1 MRKLLDTL
9 CLCCVVSFS
18 FAAFACGE
26 SAPPA
31 SESHIPSTPADSAD
45 ASKSGPQVAVSVV
58 HVMCANIPSGTGFI
72 HKSGWVITAAHV
84 VEPCGKST
92 MVRTAVG
99 QKIPVKDVRRND
111 LLDLAILALEP
122 RPEVPRTLT
131 LSTNSLFTIGL
142 RVSTWGFPYG
152 YSGDVPLLSVGYLA
166 GVQQFQT
173 NTMWVVN
180 GAFNSGNSGG
190 PVISLQDGSV
200 IGVVNSKLGPIP
212 DYLKEPLDALAKDSS
227 GILYKSKRPDGTV
240 KEMTE
245 AQITA
250 EVLDHLR
257 RQVQLV
263 VGYAVQVKDLRQ
275 FLKDNGIEP

>member
-1 MRKLLDTL
+1 
-9 CLCCVVSFS
+9 
-18 FAAFACGE
+18 
-26 SAPPA
+26 
-31 SESHIPSTPADSAD
+31 
-45 ASKSGPQVAVSVV
+45 
-58 HVMCANIPSGTGFI
+58 
-72 HKSGWVITAAHV
+72 
-84 VEPCGKST
+84 
-92 MVRTAVG
+92 
-99 QKIPVKDVRRND
+99 
-111 LLDLAILALEP
+111 
-122 RPEVPRTLT
+122 
-131 LSTNSLFTIGL
+131 
-142 RVSTWGFPYG
+142 
-152 YSGDVPLLSVGYLA
+152 
-166 GVQQFQT
+166 
-173 NTMWVVN
+173 MWVVN

-200 IGVVNSKLGPIP
+200 IGVVKSKLGPIP
-212 DYLKEPLDALAKDSS
+212 DYLKESLDALAKDRS

>member
-1 MRKLLDTL
+1 MRKLLGTL

-131 LSTNSLFTIGL
+131 LSTNSVYNRIESIYLGL
-142 RVSTWGFPYG
+142 SIR
-152 YSGDVPLLSVGYLA
+152 L
-166 GVQQFQT
+166 
-173 NTMWVVN
+173 
-180 GAFNSGNSGG
+180 
-190 PVISLQDGSV
+190 
-200 IGVVNSKLGPIP
+200 
-212 DYLKEPLDALAKDSS
+212 
-227 GILYKSKRPDGTV
+227 
-240 KEMTE
+240 
-245 AQITA
+245 
-250 EVLDHLR
+250 
-257 RQVQLV
+257 
-263 VGYAVQVKDLRQ
+263 
-275 FLKDNGIEP
+275 